1 VTPPR
6 SRATRRPDGAAS
18 QFQLSGNNV
27 DDLRAVV
34 RIASRPRRTGK
45 SKIARI
51 DGFLSTNAKLLQRN
65 NLIQQWRWRKETF
78 MSNMS
83 DCRFRRIVTD
93 LSDCEDAIDEL
104 FNGVTDDGQ
113 PLSDDELRAAR
124 RLVTSCIYI
133 VTRVADMAHVAV
145 GLDGVEQS
153 IDTVLRKAN
162 SAPLE
167 ARYDARDARVLLSK
181 AAK

>member
-1 VTPPR
+1 M
-6 SRATRRPDGAAS
+6 
-18 QFQLSGNNV
+18 
-27 DDLRAVV
+27 
-34 RIASRPRRTGK
+34 
-45 SKIARI
+45 SK
-51 DGFLSTNAKLLQRN
+51 L
-65 NLIQQWRWRKETF
+65 
-78 MSNMS
+78 S

-124 RLVTSCIYI
+124 RLISSCISI
-133 VTRVADMAHVAV
+133 VTRVGEMANLTVD
-145 GLDGVEQS
+145 LDGIEQS
-153 IDTVLRKAN
+153 IDAVLRKEN

-167 ARYDARDARVLLSK
+167 ALYDARNERILLSK

>member
-1 VTPPR
+1 M
-6 SRATRRPDGAAS
+6 
-18 QFQLSGNNV
+18 N
-27 DDLRAVV
+27 
-34 RIASRPRRTGK
+34 
-45 SKIARI
+45 
-51 DGFLSTNAKLLQRN
+51 
-65 NLIQQWRWRKETF
+65 
-78 MSNMS
+78 NMS
-83 DCRFRRIVTD
+83 ECRFRHIVTD

-124 RLVTSCIYI
+124 RLVTSCIDI

-145 GLDGVEQS
+145 DLDGVEQS

-167 ARYDARDARVLLSK
+167 ARYDARDPRVLLSM

>member
-1 VTPPR
+1 M
-6 SRATRRPDGAAS
+6 
-18 QFQLSGNNV
+18 
-27 DDLRAVV
+27 
-34 RIASRPRRTGK
+34 
-45 SKIARI
+45 SK
-51 DGFLSTNAKLLQRN
+51 L
-65 NLIQQWRWRKETF
+65 
-78 MSNMS
+78 S

-124 RLVTSCIYI
+124 RLISSCISV
-133 VTRVADMAHVAV
+133 VTRVGEMANITVD
-145 GLDGVEQS
+145 LDGVERS
-153 IDTVLRKAN
+153 IDTVLREAN

-167 ARYDARDARVLLSK
+167 ARYDACDELILLSK

>member
-1 VTPPR
+1 M
-6 SRATRRPDGAAS
+6 
-18 QFQLSGNNV
+18 
-27 DDLRAVV
+27 
-34 RIASRPRRTGK
+34 
-45 SKIARI
+45 SK
-51 DGFLSTNAKLLQRN
+51 L
-65 NLIQQWRWRKETF
+65 
-78 MSNMS
+78 S

-124 RLVTSCIYI
+124 RLISSCISV
-133 VTRVADMAHVAV
+133 VTRVGEMANITVD
-145 GLDGVEQS
+145 LDGVERS
-153 IDTVLRKAN
+153 IDTVLREAN

-167 ARYDARDARVLLSK
+167 ARYDARDELILLSK

>member
-1 VTPPR
+1 MGR
-6 SRATRRPDGAAS
+6 
-18 QFQLSGNNV
+18 
-27 DDLRAVV
+27 
-34 RIASRPRRTGK
+34 

-51 DGFLSTNAKLLQRN
+51 DDFLGTNAKLLHQNR
-65 NLIQQWRWRKETF
+65 LIQQWRWRKETF

-83 DCRFRRIVTD
+83 ECRFRHILTD

-124 RLVTSCIYI
+124 RLVTSCISI
-133 VTRVADMAHVAV
+133 IARVADMAHIAV
-145 GLDGVEQS
+145 DLDRVEES

>member
-1 VTPPR
+1 M
-6 SRATRRPDGAAS
+6 
-18 QFQLSGNNV
+18 
-27 DDLRAVV
+27 
-34 RIASRPRRTGK
+34 
-45 SKIARI
+45 SK
-51 DGFLSTNAKLLQRN
+51 L
-65 NLIQQWRWRKETF
+65 
-78 MSNMS
+78 S

-124 RLVTSCIYI
+124 RLITSCISV
-133 VTRVADMAHVAV
+133 VTRVGDMANITVD
-145 GLDGVEQS
+145 LDGVEQS
-153 IDTVLRKAN
+153 IDTVLREAN

-167 ARYDARDARVLLSK
+167 ARYDARDELILLSK

>member
-1 VTPPR
+1 M
-6 SRATRRPDGAAS
+6 
-18 QFQLSGNNV
+18 
-27 DDLRAVV
+27 
-34 RIASRPRRTGK
+34 
-45 SKIARI
+45 SK
-51 DGFLSTNAKLLQRN
+51 L
-65 NLIQQWRWRKETF
+65 
-78 MSNMS
+78 S

-124 RLVTSCIYI
+124 RLISSCISI
-133 VTRVADMAHVAV
+133 VTRVGDMAKHTVD
-145 GLDGVEQS
+145 LDGIEQS

-162 SAPLE
+162 GAPLE
-167 ARYDARDARVLLSK
+167 ARYDAHDERVLLSK